1 MGMARHCAYD
11 IDGLGCD
18 ERGCALVHTINAA
31 TQERLKCAGHSRVRV
46 CFVPHRVVVCA
57 CCGNAQPDAT
67 MVLKTWMALV
77 GWTTN
82 PLAETSPRLQ
92 RLFWDAGCTR
102 TLVPTANC
110 SLPRARAFVTNVAQQ
125 SESQPCKG

>member
-67 MVLKTWMALV
+67 MVLKTWIDFLQIFIASKFA
-77 GWTTN
+77 G
-82 PLAETSPRLQ
+82 AESELI
-92 RLFWDAGCTR
+92 LF
-102 TLVPTANC
+102 
-110 SLPRARAFVTNVAQQ
+110 
-125 SESQPCKG
+125 